1 MRLLKSHYDKIVL
14 LLSVLAVIVSVLVG
28 LLSGEE
34 DERGG
39 WSGSDSAFYFD
50 TDNAGN
56 VTLELGKENGLMPGQ
71 SVTFVSKEDESI
83 SKTIPIK
90 GIVLERRGTYAL
102 TYDGSKKIT
111 GTLMINDDLTL
122 DRDWKKTRVE
132 LAIQSDEGRAL
143 VSLAQ
148 LDSIHGSR
156 VLLFDPTIDEFDPD
170 EWFLSLY
177 QALPLPPSDG
187 NETKADR
194 ARWTKPSD
202 EMEDSIY
209 DLFTPPVIYLV
220 DGNLTTTLPEK
231 EVVVTEKTEEFGL
244 SLDAIDN
251 KPYRF
256 KMSGW
261 IGKVPIFDDLDPLV
275 SQRRQNKRN
284 RMEIGIP
291 YRENLTGKPGTSS
304 LIRTTEEDQSKLLQV
319 TYFTIQQVR
328 DKKSGGVR
336 SVGRAMV
343 KDFRMGGKTFEINS
357 MMDEV
362 FAGEIEIKMTYR
374 LEGANEPTNL
384 SDKDT
389 GKVLEFNGR
398 RYTIKEINLDDKW
411 VLVEKLGP
419 GPSDKTTLRLSLP

>member
-1 MRLLKSHYDKIVL
+1 M
-14 LLSVLAVIVSVLVG
+14 LSVLAVIVSVLVG
-28 LLSGEE
+28 LLSGEV
-34 DERGG
+34 DERAG

-50 TDNAGN
+50 TDIAGN

-90 GIVLERRGTYAL
+90 GIVLERRGNYAL
-102 TYDGSKKIT
+102 TYDGTKKIT

-156 VLLFDPTIDEFDPD
+156 VLLFDSSIDEFDPD

-177 QALPLPPSDG
+177 QALPLPQSDE
-187 NETKADR
+187 NETKTDR

-202 EMEDSIY
+202 ETQDSIY

-319 TYFTIQQVR
+319 TYFTVQQVR
-328 DKKSGGVR
+328 DEKSGGVR

-357 MMDEV
+357 IMDEV
-362 FAGEIEIKMTYR
+362 FAGEIEIRMTYR
-374 LEGANEPTNL
+374 LEGANEPTTL

-389 GKVLEFNGR
+389 GKVLEFNVR

-419 GPSDKTTLRLSLP
+419 GPTDKTTLRLSLP

>member
-1 MRLLKSHYDKIVL
+1 MDQTQRRDGRLDL
-14 LLSVLAVIVSVLVG
+14 
-28 LLSGEE
+28 
-34 DERGG
+34 RP
-39 WSGSDSAFYFD
+39 FY
-50 TDNAGN
+50 
-56 VTLELGKENGLMPGQ
+56 
-71 SVTFVSKEDESI
+71 
-83 SKTIPIK
+83 
-90 GIVLERRGTYAL
+90 
-102 TYDGSKKIT
+102 
-111 GTLMINDDLTL
+111 
-122 DRDWKKTRVE
+122 
-132 LAIQSDEGRAL
+132 
-143 VSLAQ
+143 
-148 LDSIHGSR
+148 
-156 VLLFDPTIDEFDPD
+156 
-170 EWFLSLY
+170 
-177 QALPLPPSDG
+177 
-187 NETKADR
+187 
-194 ARWTKPSD
+194 
-202 EMEDSIY
+202 
-209 DLFTPPVIYLV
+209 PPVIYLV

-319 TYFTIQQVR
+319 TYFTVQQVR

-343 KDFRMGGKTFEINS
+343 KDFKMGGKTFEINS

-374 LEGANEPTNL
+374 LEGANEPTTL

-389 GKVLEFNGR
+389 GKILEFNGR

-419 GPSDKTTLRLSLP
+419 GPTDKTTLRLSLP